1 MGLAGGSSFFFFLY
15 RIVMIF
21 VIKLIP
27 EFYGPSITRALT
39 APQARLLVGDGQGTA
54 VALQWR
60 GKKTLYPVLCCDCGL
75 ALELVHILRAYDQ
88 KG

>member
-39 APQARLLVGDGQGTA
+39 APQARLLVGRWAGHCGSTA
-54 VALQWR
+54 VAWQ
-60 GKKTLYPVLCCDCGL
+60 KNAVSSIVL
-75 ALELVHILRAYDQ
+75 
-88 KG
+88 